1 MLKEI
6 RIEVD
11 SIMDHH
17 SFEVNNSVKTPISPF
32 GRAILDSNNSILSGG
47 GMNNFEG
54 SDGRIS

>member
-6 RIEVD
+6 RIEVE

-32 GRAILDSNNSILSGG
+32 GRAISNNSILSGG
-47 GMNNFEG
+47 GMTNFEG